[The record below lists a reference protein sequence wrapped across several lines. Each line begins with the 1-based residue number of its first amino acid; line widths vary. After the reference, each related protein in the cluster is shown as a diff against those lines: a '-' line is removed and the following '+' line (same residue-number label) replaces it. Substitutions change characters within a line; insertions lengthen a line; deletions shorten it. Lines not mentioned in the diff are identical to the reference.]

1 MIGGPAMKII
11 QNIFSFIIALILI
24 VLTITLS
31 LYSFGLLSANVI
43 PDLVYKSYNSWEAAV
58 IYLAILLLSLFIIF
72 PYFTD
77 KHTKA
82 TRLLSSESGDIT
94 ITISALSNLIKDR
107 IKEKENFDD
116 IKIKLKEEQEGL
128 KIILSGKLTVPGNL
142 PAVSENIQQD
152 LKNYIKQTTG
162 IQVEKVQ
169 IRIDDV
175 KKENKL
181 PENVE

>member
-1 MIGGPAMKII
+1 MKII
-11 QNIFSFIIALILI
+11 QNIFSFLIALILI

-31 LYSFGLLSANVI
+31 LYSFGLLSANFI
-43 PDLVYKSYNSWEAAV
+43 PDLISSSYNSWQAAV
-58 IYLAILLLSLFIIF
+58 VYLVFLLMALFVIY

-77 KHTKA
+77 RKFKS

-107 IKEKENFDD
+107 VREKEKFDD
-116 IKIKLKEEQEGL
+116 IKVKLEEQEEGL
-128 KIILSGKLTVPGNL
+128 KIVLSGKLTVPGDL
-142 PAVSENIQQD
+142 PAISENIQHD
-152 LKNYIKQTTG
+152 LKSYIKQTTG
-162 IQVEKVQ
+162 IQVAKVQ

-181 PENVE
+181 PEKVE

>member
-1 MIGGPAMKII
+1 MKII
-11 QNIFSFIIALILI
+11 QNIFSFLIALIFI

-31 LYSFGLLSANVI
+31 LYSFGLLSANFI
-43 PDLVYKSYNSWEAAV
+43 PNLISASYNNWQVAV
-58 IYLAILLLSLFIIF
+58 VYLVFLIMSLFIIY

-77 KHTKA
+77 KKFKS

-107 IKEKENFDD
+107 VKEKETFDD
-116 IKIKLKEEQEGL
+116 MKVKIEELEQGL
-128 KIILSGKLTVPGNL
+128 KIILSGNLTVPGDL
-142 PAVSENIQQD
+142 PAISENIQQD
-152 LKNYIKQTTG
+152 LKSYITKTTG

-175 KKENKL
+175 KKNNKL
-181 PENVE
+181 PKNVE

>member
-1 MIGGPAMKII
+1 MKII
-11 QNIFSFIIALILI
+11 QNILSFLIALILI

-31 LYSFGLLSANVI
+31 LYSFGLLSANFI
-43 PDLVYKSYNSWEAAV
+43 PDLISGTYNSWQAAV
-58 IYLAILLLSLFIIF
+58 IYLVFLLMSLFVIY

-77 KHTKA
+77 KKFKS

-107 IKEKENFDD
+107 VKEKERFDD
-116 IKIKLKEEQEGL
+116 LKIKLEEQEEGL

-142 PAVSENIQQD
+142 PAISENIQQD
-152 LKNYIKQTTG
+152 LKSYIKQTTG
-162 IQVEKVQ
+162 IQVAKVQ

-175 KKENKL
+175 RKDNKL
-181 PENVE
+181 PEEVE

>member
-1 MIGGPAMKII
+1 MKII
-11 QNIFSFIIALILI
+11 QNIFSFLIALILI

-31 LYSFGLLSANVI
+31 LYSFGLLSANFI
-43 PDLVYKSYNSWEAAV
+43 PDLISRSYNSWQAAV
-58 IYLAILLLSLFIIF
+58 VYLAFLLMALFVIY

-77 KHTKA
+77 RKFKS

-107 IKEKENFDD
+107 VREKEKFDD
-116 IKIKLKEEQEGL
+116 IKVKLEEQDEGL
-128 KIILSGKLTVPGNL
+128 KIVLSGKLTVPGDL
-142 PAVSENIQQD
+142 PAISENIQHD
-152 LKNYIKQTTG
+152 LKSYIKQTTG
-162 IQVEKVQ
+162 IQVAKVQ

-181 PENVE
+181 PEKVE

>member
-1 MIGGPAMKII
+1 MKII
-11 QNIFSFIIALILI
+11 QNIFSFLIALILI

-31 LYSFGLLSANVI
+31 LYSFGLLSANFI
-43 PDLVYKSYNSWEAAV
+43 PDLISGSYNNWQIGVVYLLFLLMAIFV
-58 IYLAILLLSLFIIF
+58 IY

-77 KHTKA
+77 RQFKS

-107 IKEKENFDD
+107 VKEKEKFED
-116 IKIKLKEEQEGL
+116 IRIKLEEKEEGL
-128 KIILSGKLTVPGNL
+128 KIILSGKLTVPGDL
-142 PAVSENIQQD
+142 PAISENIQHD

-175 KKENKL
+175 RKDSKL

>member
-1 MIGGPAMKII
+1 MKII
-11 QNIFSFIIALILI
+11 QNIFSFLIALILI

-31 LYSFGLLSANVI
+31 LYSFGLLSMNFI
-43 PDLVYKSYNSWEAAV
+43 PDLISASYNNWQVAVVYLAFLIMALFV
-58 IYLAILLLSLFIIF
+58 IY

-77 KHTKA
+77 RKFKS

-107 IKEKENFDD
+107 VKEKQRFDD
-116 IKIKLKEEQEGL
+116 IKIKLEEKEEGL
-128 KIILSGKLTVPGNL
+128 KIILSGKLTVPGDL
-142 PAVSENIQQD
+142 PAISEDIQHD
-152 LKNYIKQTTG
+152 LKSYIKQTTG

-175 KKENKL
+175 RKDNKL
-181 PENVE
+181 PEEVE